1 MSLLR
6 RIRPTV
12 FDPKWGQLPLRSR
25 VNASTISHS
34 TKSTNISKPP
44 ATSFTNELEAK
55 ELERK
60 DLEKFVLALKVPLKT
75 PREPQIPIKPL
86 SESVK
91 ELLPLLRAQEPHY
104 ITAHIHG
111 KPYLVTEGDSV
122 KLPFLMH
129 DVRPGDVLRLNRASV
144 LGSRDFTLKS
154 AATPKGQ
161 RPIYL
166 DERLF
171 VCRATVIG
179 VESEPMRIMEKTKRR
194 QRHVKT
200 VRSKHKYTVL
210 RISELKVNSLEEVE
224 AITEVQ
230 S

>member
-1 MSLLR
+1 M
-6 RIRPTV
+6 
-12 FDPKWGQLPLRSR
+12 
-25 VNASTISHS
+25 NASTISHS

-75 PREPQIPIKPL
+75 PQEPQIPIKPI